1 MLTHRSQIS
10 SALGAHKHATGTVTV
25 SNSVEP
31 KVGDILEGRVVKI
44 LDWGALV
51 ALPGDCVGRLPN
63 SQISWSKRKVK
74 ASEAFARGA
83 NITVIV
89 HEVNRSKTHG
99 KLFISLGYREL
110 QPNPWNLVEEKY
122 PVGVR
127 VEGRIV
133 EFLPFG
139 ATVELEDG
147 FSGLLHDSEISWTNR
162 NAKASETFG
171 IGDTVSVIVKHT
183 DKGKRKLHLSYR
195 ETQPDPWASVE
206 QALPVGTHTKGR
218 VVKCV
223 DYGAFVELNN
233 GYIALLHKSQAPV
246 AFDADV
252 GELLDVVITDV
263 DPMARRI
270 SLALAQSNDA
280 CA

>member
-1 MLTHRSQIS
+1 M
-10 SALGAHKHATGTVTV
+10 LGAQEPATGTVTV

-31 KVGDILEGRVVKI
+31 KVGDILDGRVIKV

-63 SQISWSKRKVK
+63 SQISWSKKKVN
-74 ASEAFARGA
+74 ASEVFARGA

-99 KLFISLGYREL
+99 KLFVSLGYREL

-122 PVGVR
+122 PVGAR
-127 VEGRIV
+127 AEGRIV

-139 ATVELEDG
+139 ATVELEDE

-162 NAKASETFG
+162 NAKVSETFR
-171 IGDTVSVIVKHT
+171 IGDTVSVVVSYS

-195 ETQPDPWASVE
+195 ETQPDPWVGVE
-206 QALPVGTHTKGR
+206 QTFPVGTHTKGR
-218 VVKCV
+218 VVRRV
-223 DYGAFVELNN
+223 DYGTFVELNN
-233 GYIALLHKSQAPV
+233 GCVALLHKSQVPAT
-246 AFDADV
+246 FDAEA
-252 GELLDVVITDV
+252 GKLLDVVITDV
-263 DPMARRI
+263 DPLTRRI
-270 SLALAQSNDA
+270 ALALAGSNDA

>member
-1 MLTHRSQIS
+1 M
-10 SALGAHKHATGTVTV
+10 

-31 KVGDILEGRVVKI
+31 KVGDILEGRVIKI

-51 ALPGDCVGRLPN
+51 ALPGDCVGRLLN
-63 SQISWSKRKVK
+63 SQISWSKSKVK
-74 ASEAFARGA
+74 ASETFARGA

-89 HEVNRSKTHG
+89 HEAHRSKTHG
-99 KLFISLGYREL
+99 QLFINLGYREL
-110 QPNPWNLVEEKY
+110 QPNPWKLVEEKY
-122 PVGVR
+122 PIGAR
-127 VEGRIV
+127 AEGRII

-139 ATVELEDG
+139 ATVELEGG

-171 IGDTVSVIVKHT
+171 IGDTVSVVVKHT
-183 DKGKRKLHLSYR
+183 DKDKGKLHLSYR

-218 VVKCV
+218 VVRCV

-233 GYIALLHKSQAPV
+233 GCIALLHKSQTPA

-252 GELLDVVITDV
+252 GNLLDVVITVV
-263 DPMARRI
+263 DPLARRI
-270 SLALAQSNDA
+270 SLALAGSNDA

>member
-1 MLTHRSQIS
+1 M
-10 SALGAHKHATGTVTV
+10 

-31 KVGDILEGRVVKI
+31 KVGDILEGRVIKV

-51 ALPGDCVGRLPN
+51 ALPGDCVGRLLN

-74 ASEAFARGA
+74 ASESFTCGA

-89 HEVNRSKTHG
+89 HEVHRSKTHG
-99 KLFISLGYREL
+99 KLFVILGYREL
-110 QPNPWNLVEEKY
+110 QPNLWNLVEEKY
-122 PVGVR
+122 PVGTR
-127 VEGRIV
+127 AEGRIV

-162 NAKASETFG
+162 NAKVSETFR
-171 IGDTVSVIVKHT
+171 IDDTVSVVVNYS

-195 ETQPDPWASVE
+195 ETQPDPWVGVE
-206 QALPVGTHTKGR
+206 QAFPVGTHTKGR
-218 VVKCV
+218 VVRRV
-223 DYGAFVELNN
+223 DYGTFVELNN
-233 GYIALLHKSQAPV
+233 GCVGLLHKSQVPTT
-246 AFDADV
+246 FDAEA
-252 GELLDVVITDV
+252 GKLLDVVITGV
-263 DPMARRI
+263 DILARRI
-270 SLALAQSNDA
+270 SLSLAGSNGA